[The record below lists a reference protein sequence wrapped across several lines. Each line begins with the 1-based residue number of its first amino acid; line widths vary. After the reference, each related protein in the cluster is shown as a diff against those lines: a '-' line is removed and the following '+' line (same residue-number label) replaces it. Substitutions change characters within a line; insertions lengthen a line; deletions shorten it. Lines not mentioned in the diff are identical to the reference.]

1 MAVNTWRSEWR
12 RLPARVDIPAEELLR
27 RAPWGQKKNTF
38 GSPKWGPF
46 SASKMGSFSLVFV
59 LEMDPK
65 MGRVWV
71 PIFSTT
77 EFID

>member
-1 MAVNTWRSEWR
+1 METAAGAGRHSCR
-12 RLPARVDIPAEELLR
+12 RVITTSTL
-27 RAPWGQKKNTF
+27 GTKKNTF

-46 SASKMGSFSLVFV
+46 SASKMGSFSVVFV